1 MFKILI
7 VLFIGAFI
15 VSNAKPYDRHYL
27 EERIQK
33 REAEKVFLT
42 TNHTYD

>member
-1 MFKILI
+1 MFKILL

-15 VSNAKPYDRHYL
+15 VSNAKPYDRQYL

-33 REAEKVFLT
+33 REAEKVFLM
-42 TNHTYD
+42 TNYPYD